1 VKPGALGVVEEL
13 GPRVVEVKVTLGVT
27 AGLVTDELPVG
38 MTCVEVFVNVT
49 LSVSLLVVVS
59 GFFSVVVSSVAGA
72 VSVAWTVVVVAA
84 APGPYPSR

>member
-1 VKPGALGVVEEL
+1 
-13 GPRVVEVKVTLGVT
+13 
-27 AGLVTDELPVG
+27 

-59 GFFSVVVSSVAGA
+59 GFFSVLVSSTPGA